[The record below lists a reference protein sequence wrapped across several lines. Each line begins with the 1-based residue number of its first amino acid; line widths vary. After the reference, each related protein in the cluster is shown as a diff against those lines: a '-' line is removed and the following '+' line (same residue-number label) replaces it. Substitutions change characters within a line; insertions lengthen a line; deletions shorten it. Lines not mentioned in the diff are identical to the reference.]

1 MEATQSTAA
10 EIVLNPQVQVVA
22 PAMYQAFRRAD
33 MLNNII
39 AKSLRSNRYRLKNI
53 FSWPVL
59 QVTINRVYRSY
70 FGVSSK
76 SAIFFVTAPAVVH
89 GGFNDRLYS
98 SI

>member
-1 MEATQSTAA
+1 MMIRRSQRVEATQSTAA

-59 QVTINRVYRSY
+59 QVTMNRVYRSY

-76 SAIFFVTAPAVVH
+76 STNFFVTK
-89 GGFNDRLYS
+89 S
-98 SI
+98 SDIY